1 LKKNLQI
8 FGVMIESNL
17 EEGNQPEPLKVCA
30 RGSEREIVERETDRE
45 RERERERGRE
55 GERL

>member
-55 GERL
+55 